1 MESSKKVLVGLSGG
15 VDSSVAAALL
25 KERGYAVEG
34 AFIVPWSPEWMPCT
48 WREERLDAMRVAA
61 HLGIPFHTVD
71 LSKEYERDVAQYFI
85 REYAA
90 GRTPNPDVMCNKHIK
105 FGAFF
110 DWAMAQGFEYVA
122 TGHYA
127 RVRAAART
135 REAPNTK
142 SQVPKP
148 NEPLAVAPFYLEPT
162 TYHLCVSQDAAKDQ
176 TYFLWTLTQRHLART
191 LFPIGDY
198 QKSEVRALAAKYGL
212 STATKKDSQGVC
224 FLGKL
229 DMKEF
234 LKHYV
239 QVEPG
244 KVLNEAGQV
253 IGEHSGALLYT
264 LGERHGFTVRHTS
277 PHSEPLYVITKDV
290 ANNTLTVAPRD
301 SVRSQSAA
309 HAVTLT
315 DCNWI
320 DVSSLL
326 TTHYPLLTCRYR
338 HRQAFLPVRAEV
350 RPDSTA
356 IVTFTEPQPYLA
368 SGQSL
373 VLYDDEQCLGG
384 GIIV

>member
-1 MESSKKVLVGLSGG
+1 MAMGSAKRVLVGLSGG

-34 AFIVPWSPEWMPCT
+34 AFIVPWSPEWLPCT

-61 HLGIPFHTVD
+61 QLGIPFHTVD
-71 LSKEYERDVAQYFI
+71 LSKEYDRDVAQYFI

-110 DWAMAQGFEYVA
+110 EWAMGQGFEFVA

-127 RVRAAART
+127 RVAQVTGERLQVTENKADVRSLNLKPITYNLRAGADT
-135 REAPNTK
+135 
-142 SQVPKP
+142 S
-148 NEPLAVAPFYLEPT
+148 
-162 TYHLCVSQDAAKDQ
+162 KDQ
-176 TYFLWTLTQRHLART
+176 TYFLWTLTQQHLLHT
-191 LFPIGDY
+191 LFPIGDFH
-198 QKSEVRALAAKYGL
+198 KTKVRELAAKYGL

-234 LKHYV
+234 LTHYIA
-239 QVEPG
+239 VEPG
-244 KVLNEAGQV
+244 TVLDEAGKV

-277 PHSEPLYVITKDV
+277 PHSEPLYVVAKDLE
-290 ANNTLTVAPRD
+290 ANTITVAPRQTTK
-301 SVRSQSAA
+301 V
-309 HAVTLT
+309 HAKSTVHLAQ
-315 DCNWI
+315 CNWI
-320 DVSSLL
+320 APSFPITSNLAPV
-326 TTHYPLLTCRYR
+326 TCRARYRYRQPLL
-338 HRQAFLPVRAEV
+338 PVTVEAYT
-350 RPDSTA
+350 DSTA
-356 IVTFTEPQPYLA
+356 IVTFTEAQPYVA

-373 VLYDDEQCLGG
+373 VLYNGDMCLGG
-384 GIIV
+384 GVIV